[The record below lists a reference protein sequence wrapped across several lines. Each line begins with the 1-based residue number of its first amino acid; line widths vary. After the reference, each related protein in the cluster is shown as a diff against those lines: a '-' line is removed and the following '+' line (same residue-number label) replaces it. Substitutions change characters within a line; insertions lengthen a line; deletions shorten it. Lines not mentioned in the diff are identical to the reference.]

1 MVLFSSLACLVQVLA
16 LAVPV
21 RATPTILPST
31 LNPNVTAFA
40 VRSLPNVTFHVA
52 PSWAGQ
58 IPIPGVADDQL
69 FFWLFQAENH
79 DASRN
84 LIIWLNGGPGCSSL
98 TGLTYENGP
107 FQFQYRT
114 SVPSPNPYSWTKLAN
129 VLYIDQPPGTGYSSG
144 SEAASN
150 NADVTKDFLHWL
162 TAFYDRFPALDYKNT
177 YLMGESYA
185 GTYIPY
191 FTKALLSN
199 RNILK
204 INLKAVVLGDAT
216 LGNVAAMTS
225 VVTTTYLH
233 QIARAYKIPLPILSA
248 FAAADQQCGFDKL
261 TSQLTYPPRG
271 KMHIASN
278 PEGLNFLRRHNQRRR
293 KRQVPCFDAIPNDPT
308 LINASIHAPC
318 SMGCATYTTAFAYL
332 PTLNPCF
339 DPYNILTTCHHPR
352 DDSGPTSWLNQPA
365 VRKAIHA
372 PAKQIESCNRTV
384 FDTLSQEEVEPAA
397 YRVLPEILARG
408 VKVHLYS
415 GDLDALLNHWGTELV
430 VQNMTWNGKQGLHY
444 PPNHEFILNGTC
456 VGNWGYERNL
466 SYHHILNAGH
476 MTAHDKPAVMFAYVR
491 DFVLGD
497 VGYRNGMC

>member
-1 MVLFSSLACLVQVLA
+1 MALFSSLACLVQVLA
-16 LAVPV
+16 LALPV

-40 VRSLPNVTFHVA
+40 VRSLPNVTFHLA

-69 FFWLFQAENH
+69 FFWLFQAEDH

-84 LIIWLNGGPGCSSL
+84 LIR
-98 TGLTYENGP
+98 LTYENGP

-150 NADVTKDFLHWL
+150 NADVTKDFFQWL
-162 TAFYDRFPALDYKNT
+162 IAFYDRFPALKYKNT
-177 YLMGESYA
+177 YIMGESYA

-199 RNILK
+199 RNILN
-204 INLKAVVLGDAT
+204 INLKAIVLGDAT
-216 LGNVAAMTS
+216 LGNAAAITS

-233 QIARAYKIPLPILSA
+233 QIARTDNADSKKII
-248 FAAADQQCGFDKL
+248 
-261 TSQLTYPPRG
+261 SQLTYPPRG
-271 KMHIASN
+271 KMHIAGN
-278 PEGLNFLRRHNQRRR
+278 PEGLNFLRRHKPR
-293 KRQVPCFDAIPNDPT
+293 KQNRQVPCFDAIPNDPT

-339 DPYNILTTCHHPR
+339 DPYNILATCHHPR
-352 DDSGPTSWLNQPA
+352 DDSGPTHWLNKPA

-372 PAKQIESCNRTV
+372 PDKQIESCNRTV
-384 FDTLSQEEVEPAA
+384 FDTLSREEVEPAA
-397 YRVLPEILARG
+397 YRILPEILARG

-430 VQNMTWNGKQGLHY
+430 VQNMTWNGKQGLQH

-476 MTAHDKPAVMFAYVR
+476 MTAHDKPAVMFAYIR

-497 VGYRNGMC
+497 VGYRNGTF